1 MIKEINE
8 YVSKNYISFHTPC
21 HMGRNKYINNI
32 LKGSLDLTEL
42 SETDNLFFEEGIIKD
57 FEEKMAKK
65 LGGKAFYP
73 LVNGATSGVMASLM
87 LFSKNDKILIDRNC
101 HISLI
106 NAIKLNKLIPVF
118 INTTLNEYNIPNP
131 PSIDDVKEKY
141 EENKDA
147 KGIFITNP
155 NYYGMWAELEKI
167 INFSKEKNLIS
178 IVDEAHG
185 SHYYY
190 FDKENTAINLGADI
204 AILSF
209 HKNLPSLTQ
218 TGGILINNLS
228 MKDKIKENLRCFTST
243 SPSYIFMQ
251 SIEAMDSYMESEGK
265 NKLVD
270 TFYYLKNIKNF
281 LKNKGISILTD
292 NDPFKFV
299 LNSKNADLKAKL
311 IKEKYK
317 IVCEMCDKENVT
329 YIISIHNYKTEVQLL
344 KKAILEFL
352 NEKCEEQ
359 KSFYLPKKVLN
370 PYEVNNFNSEEVL
383 KENAVGRISGETVI
397 EFPPSVP
404 VIVAGERI
412 DEKTIKLINKEK
424 IKCVII

>member
-8 YVSKNYISFHTPC
+8 YIRKNYISFHTPC
-21 HMGRNKYINNI
+21 HMGRNKNINNI
-32 LKGSLDLTEL
+32 LKGNLDLTEL

-57 FEEKMAKK
+57 LEEKMVDKM
-65 LGGKAFYP
+65 GGKAFYP
-73 LVNGATSGVMASLM
+73 LVNGATSGIMASFGV
-87 LFSKNDKILIDRNC
+87 FSKRDKILVDRNS
-101 HISLI
+101 HISVI
-106 NAIKLNKLIPVF
+106 NAIKLNELNPVF

-131 PSIDDVKEKY
+131 PSIDDIKEKFR
-141 EENKDA
+141 ENKDV

-155 NYYGMWAELEKI
+155 NYYGMWADLKEI
-167 INFSKEKNLIS
+167 IDFAKANNLIS

-218 TGGILINNLS
+218 TGGILINNLCL
-228 MKDKIKENLRCFTST
+228 KEKIKENLRNYTST

-265 NKLVD
+265 NKLID

-299 LNSKNADLKAKL
+299 VNTKDADLKAHK

-352 NEKCEEQ
+352 NEKNNKQ
-359 KSFYLPKKVLN
+359 KTFYLPEKILC
-370 PYEVNNFNSEEVL
+370 PYEVSNFELEDVL
-383 KENAVGRISGETVI
+383 KENSVGRISGETVI
-397 EFPPSVP
+397 DFPPSVP
-404 VIVAGERI
+404 IVVSGEKI
-412 DEKTIKLINKEK
+412 DIKTVDLINREK